1 MMAFVFKSKRR
12 VNGKVRSA
20 RTWSG
25 QYRLPGDLKPIRVA
39 LGVTDK
45 QVAKEKLSRIVRD
58 AEREREGLSLP
69 KKQRDAA
76 MRSVERYVHEFVE
89 SRRGLNR
96 DEKYVRELERKL
108 LRLIRECKWPTLG
121 DIAAHSFE
129 AWRARQR
136 QDGMSPKTLN
146 EYHAAAF
153 GLCKWL
159 EPRIGSNPMR
169 TVERIK
175 ALGDPDRIR
184 RALTPA
190 ELWRLVSVAG
200 ERAIVYLVAAF
211 TGLRR
216 GELGKIE
223 WRDVHIDEAQP
234 YISVRCSIA
243 KNAKLVR
250 QPLPPR
256 IAAALRQC
264 RLVNVAPTDLVFK
277 RLIPRM
283 NRFRDDLTAAGI
295 PYIDAKS
302 EYADFHGLRTTFG
315 TELAKSRL
323 PVRVAMELLRHS
335 DVKLTTKIYTDA
347 GMLPIWDAVEALPMF
362 NDTQIDTLKLVEKG
376 QSESAAVPLKNQGPI
391 LLAAGGQSVSPSES
405 APVGESPQMAD
416 GARCRVRTCDFLRVK
431 QALYH

>member
-1 MMAFVFKSKRR
+1 MSFVFRPKRR
-12 VNGKVRSA
+12 VNGKVRV
-20 RTWSG
+20 SG
-25 QYRLPGDLKPIRVA
+25 TYVGQFRLADDAKPTRVP
-39 LGVTDK
+39 LGVSDK
-45 QVAKEKLSRIVRD
+45 QVAKEKLSRLIRE

-69 KKQRDAA
+69 KEQRDAA
-76 MRSVERYVHEFVE
+76 KQSVERYVQDFVE

-108 LRLIRECKWPTLG
+108 FRLIRECEWSTLR
-121 DIAAHSFE
+121 DVKSHSFE
-129 AWRARQR
+129 AWRARQSR
-136 QDGMSPKTLN
+136 LSAKTLN
-146 EYHAAAF
+146 EYRTAALGF
-153 GLCKWL
+153 CKWL

-169 TVERIK
+169 TVDRIK
-175 ALGDPDRIR
+175 ALGDPKRIR
-184 RALTPA
+184 RALTPV
-190 ELWRLVSVAG
+190 ELWGLVRVAG
-200 ERAIVYLVAAF
+200 ERGIVYLVAAF

-216 GELGKIE
+216 GELERIE

-234 YISVRCSIA
+234 YISVRSSIA

-264 RLVNVAPTDLVFK
+264 RPVNVAPHNLVLK

-283 NRFRDDLTAAGI
+283 NRFRADLAAAGI

-362 NDTQIDTLKLVEKG
+362 SDTQIDTQKLVAKG
-376 QSESAAVPLKNQGPI
+376 QSESAAVPMKDRGPV
-391 LLAAGGQSVSPSES
+391 LLTAGGQSVSPPES
-405 APVGESPQMAD
+405 ASVGESPELVD

>member
-39 LGVTDK
+39 LGVSDK

-69 KKQRDAA
+69 KEQRDAA
-76 MRSVERYVHEFVE
+76 MQSVERYVDEFVE

-146 EYHAAAF
+146 EYHAAALGF
-153 GLCKWL
+153 CKWL

-250 QPLPPR
+250 QPLPPT

-362 NDTQIDTLKLVEKG
+362 NDTQIDTPKLVEHG
-376 QSESAAVPLKNQGPI
+376 QTASSPVPLESSIKNSLGPEDKRLSQLENASVQKSPDSRSGSRGRI
-391 LLAAGGQSVSPSES
+391 RTYDQSVNSRP
-405 APVGESPQMAD
+405 
-416 GARCRVRTCDFLRVK
+416 
-431 QALYH
+431 LYH